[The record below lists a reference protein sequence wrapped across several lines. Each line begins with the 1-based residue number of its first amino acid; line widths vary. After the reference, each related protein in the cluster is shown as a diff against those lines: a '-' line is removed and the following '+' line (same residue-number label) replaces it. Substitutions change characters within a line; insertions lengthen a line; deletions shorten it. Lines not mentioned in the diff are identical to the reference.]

1 MSILE
6 VEQVHRSFGGVKALD
21 DVTMSFEAGSV
32 TGLIGPNG
40 AGKSTLIN
48 VITGL
53 FNPDRGTVRFDGKA
67 LGEMAP
73 HRRTW
78 LGIVRTFQNTR
89 LFDKM
94 SVRDNLR
101 VVAHCGQPRATRDS
115 SRERL
120 DEVAA
125 RFEVD
130 RWLDRPT
137 GELPLGVRRRVEL
150 ARAVSLHARVLLLDE
165 PTSGMSD
172 AEAVDLSLAIR
183 ALTDSGMAVVLV
195 EHNMSVVMPISDH
208 LYVLEF
214 GRLISSGTPETVQ
227 SDAGVIRA
235 YLGTDDDESV

>member
-6 VEQVHRSFGGVKALD
+6 IESVHRSFGGVQALQ
-21 DVTMSFEAGSV
+21 DVSLSFQAGVV

-48 VITGL
+48 VVTGL
-53 FNPDRGTVRFDGKA
+53 FHPDRGSVRYRGKA

-73 HRRTW
+73 HRRTR

-94 SVRDNLR
+94 TVRDNLR
-101 VVAHCGQPRATRDS
+101 VVAHCGQSRGTRS
-115 SRERL
+115 SGTARLEGIAAEFEIDPWLERP
-120 DEVAA
+120 A
-125 RFEVD
+125 
-130 RWLDRPT
+130 

-150 ARAVSLHARVLLLDE
+150 ARAVSVDARVLLLDE

-172 AEAVDLSLAIR
+172 AEAVELSRAIR
-183 ALTDSGMAVVLV
+183 GLADRGIAVVLV
-195 EHNMSVVMPISDH
+195 EHNMSVVMPISDQ

-214 GRLISSGTPETVQ
+214 GRLISSGPPETVQ
-227 SDAGVIRA
+227 SDAAVIRA

>member
-6 VEQVHRSFGGVKALD
+6 VEKLGRSFGGVKALD
-21 DVTMSFEAGSV
+21 DVTMAFETGAV

-53 FNPDRGTVRFDGKA
+53 FKPDQGTVRYEGKP

-73 HRRTW
+73 HRRTR

-101 VVAHCGQPRATRDS
+101 VVAHCGQPRAVRNS
-115 SRERL
+115 SRARL
-120 DEVAA
+120 DAIAA
-125 RFEVD
+125 EFAVD
-130 RWLDRPT
+130 RWLDRPA

-150 ARAVSLHARVLLLDE
+150 ARAVSLDARVLLLDE

-172 AEAVDLSLAIR
+172 AEAVDLSRAIR
-183 ALTDSGMAVVLV
+183 ALADRGIAVVLV
-195 EHNMSVVMPISDH
+195 EHNMNVVMSISNH

-214 GRLISSGTPETVQ
+214 GRLISSGTPEAVQ
-227 SDAGVIRA
+227 SDAVVIRA
-235 YLGTDDDESV
+235 YLGTDEDESV

>member
-6 VEQVHRSFGGVKALD
+6 IESVHRSFGGVQALQ
-21 DVTMSFEAGSV
+21 DVSLSFQAGAV

-48 VITGL
+48 VVTGL
-53 FNPDRGTVRFDGKA
+53 FHPDRGTVRYRGQA

-73 HRRTW
+73 HRRTR

-94 SVRDNLR
+94 TVRDNLR
-101 VVAHCGQPRATRDS
+101 VVAHCGQSRGTRDS
-115 SRERL
+115 S
-120 DEVAA
+120 AA
-125 RFEVD
+125 RLEGIAAEFEISP
-130 RWLDRPT
+130 WLERPA

-150 ARAVSLHARVLLLDE
+150 ARAVSVDARVLLLDE

-172 AEAVDLSLAIR
+172 AEAIELSRAIR
-183 ALTDSGMAVVLV
+183 GLADRGVAVVLV
-195 EHNMSVVMPISDH
+195 EHNMSVVMPISDQ

-214 GRLISSGTPETVQ
+214 GRLISSGPPETVQ
-227 SDAGVIRA
+227 SDAAVIRA